1 MKYLYTY
8 IFYTIILRWFW
19 HGLPNHAQEK
29 EICQTYGR
37 RSRSGLGKLET
48 RGKRGTG
55 TRTCGQRGMLC
66 IIGDDNI
73 LFFYFDGEKNE
84 LKTYI

>member
-1 MKYLYTY
+1 MQYLYIY

-37 RSRSGLGKLET
+37 RSRSGLGKLKT
-48 RGKRGTG
+48 RGKRRTG
-55 TRTCGQRGMLC
+55 ARACGQRGMLC

-73 LFFYFDGEKNE
+73 FIILTGKKMN
-84 LKTYI
+84 